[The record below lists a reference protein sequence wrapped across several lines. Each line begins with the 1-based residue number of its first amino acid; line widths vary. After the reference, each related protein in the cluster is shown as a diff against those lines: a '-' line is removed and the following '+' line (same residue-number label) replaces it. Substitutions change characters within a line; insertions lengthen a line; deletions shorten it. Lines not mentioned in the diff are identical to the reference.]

1 MKILIIGLGL
11 IGSSLARAIKK
22 GHPNYYLIGSDTN
35 QASLKYAQSSSLVDE
50 TTTDFTTSALRAD
63 VIILATPVQMIIA
76 DLQILSQLPL
86 KPQVLITDVG
96 STKQQIMQAAQAVQ
110 KRGFTFIGGH
120 PMAGSHRSGVAAG
133 SVQLLENAFYFLVPE
148 ATSSRAVSQLK
159 NLLCATHN
167 QWLVVDSRQ
176 HDRIVGQIS
185 HLPHIMAAAL
195 VNQAQ
200 TELQDFPLGLKIAA
214 GGFKSTTRIAS
225 SDPQMWTDI
234 LLTNNHLLI
243 TQLQDYIQKL
253 IQIKKALQN
262 QDPLEIKAFF
272 TKARDTRQQLTKN
285 PNKEFCLTL
294 TITAVPEAIKN
305 IVDIL
310 FSANLN
316 LINIHISPIKQDN
329 TSHLQLS
336 FNNQTNLSK
345 ATNLLKAAGYQIL
358 GSD

>member
-1 MKILIIGLGL
+1 M
-11 IGSSLARAIKK
+11 
-22 GHPNYYLIGSDTN
+22 
-35 QASLKYAQSSSLVDE
+35 
-50 TTTDFTTSALRAD
+50 
-63 VIILATPVQMIIA
+63 
-76 DLQILSQLPL
+76 
-86 KPQVLITDVG
+86 
-96 STKQQIMQAAQAVQ
+96 
-110 KRGFTFIGGH
+110 
-120 PMAGSHRSGVAAG
+120 
-133 SVQLLENAFYFLVPE
+133 
-148 ATSSRAVSQLK
+148 
-159 NLLCATHN
+159 
-167 QWLVVDSRQ
+167 
-176 HDRIVGQIS
+176 
-185 HLPHIMAAAL
+185 
-195 VNQAQ
+195 
-200 TELQDFPLGLKIAA
+200 GLKIAA

-262 QDPLEIKAFF
+262 QDQTKIKAFF
-272 TKARDTRQQLTKN
+272 TKARDTHQQLTKN
-285 PNKEFCLTL
+285 SNKDFCLTL
-294 TITAVPEAIKN
+294 TITAVPEAIKT

-336 FNNQTNLSK
+336 FNNQTILSK